1 MNITLEL
8 LDLLLLLMRNPGRV
22 MTHRQILTAIWGPAH
37 AEDMQYLRVLVGQL
51 RGKLEDD
58 QANPRLIQT
67 EPGIGYRI
75 MTEEM

>member
-1 MNITLEL
+1 MPNAE
-8 LDLLLLLMRNPGRV
+8 RV

-37 AEDMQYLRVLVGQL
+37 AEDMQYLRVLIGQL

-58 QANPRLIQT
+58 HANPSFIWT

-75 MTEEM
+75 AVED